1 MNMKSNFLTGLV
13 FGIAISFA
21 GFLFI
26 AANADSGNSIANPE
40 TLEGTS
46 VQDVHITKGGFLSLS
61 EIQPLINSYKTDFT
75 EAYQCLPP
83 NMTEGGYIG
92 KENLQQL
99 TSSMSEEDQYVKFSF
114 YLEQDPATGDKKI
127 GIVFFPNET
136 ATNVLRTGPGS
147 FCPTLCD
154 TPRE

>member
-1 MNMKSNFLTGLV
+1 MNTKSNFLTGLV

-26 AANADSGNSIANPE
+26 AANADSGNSNAAPE

-46 VQDVHITKGGFLSLS
+46 VQVHETLGGLISS
-61 EIQPLINSYKTDFT
+61 EEAQSLINSYKTDFID
-75 EAYQCLPP
+75 AYECLPP
-83 NMTEGGYIG
+83 NTTVGGFIG

-99 TSSMSEEDQYVKFSF
+99 TSSMGQEDQYVKFSF
-114 YLEQDPATGDKKI
+114 YLEQDPASGDKKI
-127 GIVFFPNET
+127 GIIFIPNEN

-154 TPRE
+154 TPR